1 MSIPVIKELFKG
13 KMSEFY
19 PIKGQLL
26 SVAGNKTIT
35 SILITSCYPKEGK
48 TTAALS
54 ISYALTDETDFRVL
68 LIDGNFRAP
77 VLHNYFKLGRSPGF
91 SDLFLSEN
99 KTRISLNPTEN
110 ESLVVIP
117 NGSNV
122 ENPIRILNEDIFK
135 KKLDSLSEGFDYTIT
150 DGTSIFGFS
159 DILITA
165 KYFDGII
172 LVVECE
178 RTRWEVVQEAK
189 ERLENVGG
197 NILGVVLNKRNYY
210 IPKAIYGKV

>member
-1 MSIPVIKELFKG
+1 MSIPAIKELFKE
-13 KMSEFY
+13 KMNEFY
-19 PIKGQLL
+19 SIKGQLL
-26 SVAGNKTIT
+26 SVAGNRTIKTI
-35 SILITSCYPKEGK
+35 LVTSCYPNEGK
-48 TTAALS
+48 STTTLS
-54 ISYALTDETDFRVL
+54 ISYALTDETDFKVL

-77 VLHNYFKLGRSPGF
+77 VLHKYLNMERSPGF

-99 KTRISLNPTEN
+99 ETRISLKPTEN

-117 NGSNV
+117 NGSAV
-122 ENPIRILNEDIFK
+122 TNPIRILNEDIFK
-135 KKLDSLSEGFDYTIT
+135 EKLDTLGEGFDYIIT

-197 NILGVVLNKRNYY
+197 SILGVVLNKRNYY

>member
-1 MSIPVIKELFKG
+1 MDISAIKEVFKE

-19 PIKGQLL
+19 SIKGQLL
-26 SVAGNKTIT
+26 SVAGDKKIK

-48 TTAALS
+48 TTTALS
-54 ISYALTDETDFRVL
+54 IAYALTDETDFKVL

-77 VLHNYFKLGRSPGF
+77 KLHSFFEIEQSPGF

-99 KTRISLNPTEN
+99 ETPISFKPIGN
-110 ESLVVIP
+110 ESLIVIP
-117 NGSNV
+117 SGSAV
-122 ENPIRILNEDIFK
+122 VNPVRILNEEAFK
-135 KKLDSLSEGFDYTIT
+135 EKLDSLGETFDYVIT
-150 DGTSIFGFS
+150 DGTSIFGYS
-159 DILITA
+159 DILVAA
-165 KYFDGII
+165 KYFDGIV

-197 NILGVVLNKRNYY
+197 YILGVVLNKRNYY